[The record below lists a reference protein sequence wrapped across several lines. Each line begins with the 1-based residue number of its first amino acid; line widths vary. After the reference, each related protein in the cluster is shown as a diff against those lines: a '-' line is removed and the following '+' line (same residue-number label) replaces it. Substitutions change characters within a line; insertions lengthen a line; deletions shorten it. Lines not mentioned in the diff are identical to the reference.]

1 MQNQNVLKVAAAQI
15 DAVAGDLDSAFAKHL
30 DMIEQ
35 ARSAG
40 VGVLLFPEL
49 SLTGYSIGSEG
60 LAYAMR
66 SDDPRILK
74 LARASGDMVS
84 VVGLIEEGFAAQ
96 FYNSVAALRN
106 GEVIYVHRK
115 LNLATYGVLEE
126 GKHFAPGRYVETFDI
141 GGPWR
146 IGMLI
151 CSDLWNPALVNLVAL
166 HGATLLLAPISSA
179 MEVVGGEF
187 DNPRGWD
194 TCLNFYS
201 MIYGFPVVMSNRVGM
216 EGDLSF
222 WGGSRI
228 VDPFG
233 KIVSGTSGS
242 RESLISADIDYES
255 LRQARFHLPTVRDS
269 NLGLVLRESERL
281 YQVIGVPKRD

>member
-1 MQNQNVLKVAAAQI
+1 MGI
-15 DAVAGDLDSAFAKHL
+15 S
-30 DMIEQ
+30 
-35 ARSAG
+35 S
-40 VGVLLFPEL
+40 
-49 SLTGYSIGSEG
+49 
-60 LAYAMR
+60 
-66 SDDPRILK
+66 
-74 LARASGDMVS
+74 
-84 VVGLIEEGFAAQ
+84 
-96 FYNSVAALRN
+96 
-106 GEVIYVHRK
+106 
-115 LNLATYGVLEE
+115 
-126 GKHFAPGRYVETFDI
+126 FAPFRHAGPRSNTRFDI

-146 IGMLI
+146 IGVLI

-194 TCLNFYS
+194 TCLSFYS

-216 EGDLSF
+216 EGNLSF

-233 KIVSGTSGS
+233 KILSGTSGS
-242 RESLISADIDYES
+242 RESLISADLDYES